1 MDQLGEREDIILK
14 AIVEEFVRVV
24 GPVGS
29 RTITKKIPLE
39 LSSATIRNVM
49 SDLEDMGYLYQPH
62 TSSGRIPT
70 TTGFRYYVERL
81 MQLMYIEEEE
91 KESISSKVDQIKTD
105 MLEVLKGTSRILS
118 DRIQHACVVLAPG
131 PGHLV
136 LKHIGFVLLS
146 RRRVLVLLVGRSG
159 LVQNRVFDHDED
171 ITQDELDQISNYLN
185 QEIVEDRTIMET
197 RKIIMRE
204 LRREKAR
211 YNRLVKKALNLG
223 DKALEMSEAKVI
235 VEGQSKILEQPEFA
249 DDLDKLKHVI
259 ASFEQKAT
267 LVKLIDNTMS
277 SEGMQI
283 TIGAENPLEEFKD
296 MSVISA
302 GYRRSDST
310 IGKIGVIGPVRM
322 DYGTIIPFVEFT
334 AHLLSLKFEDN

>member
-29 RTITKKIPLE
+29 RTITKKIPLN

-49 SDLEDMGYLYQPH
+49 SDLEDMGYLFQPH

-70 TTGFRYYVERL
+70 TSGFRYYVEKL
-81 MQLMYIEEEE
+81 MQLKFLE
-91 KESISSKVDQIKTD
+91 KAEMESFSTKVDQLKTD
-105 MLEVLKGTSRILS
+105 MIEILKGTSRILS
-118 DRIQHACVVLAPG
+118 DRIQHACVVIAPG

-146 RRRVLVLLVGRSG
+146 GRRILVILVGRSG

-171 ITQDELDQISNYLN
+171 ISQDELDRISNYLN
-185 QEIVEDRTIMET
+185 QEIIENRTIRET
-197 RKIIMRE
+197 RNIIMRE

-259 ASFEQKAT
+259 TSFEQKST
-267 LVKLIDNTMS
+267 LLKLIDNTMS
-277 SEGMQI
+277 AEGLQI
-283 TIGAENPLEEFKD
+283 TIGAENPLDEFKD

-302 GYRRSDST
+302 GYMRSDST
-310 IGKIGVIGPVRM
+310 IGKIGVIGPMRM

-334 AHLLSLKFEDN
+334 AQLLSLKFEDN

>member
-29 RTITKKIPLE
+29 RTITKKIPLD